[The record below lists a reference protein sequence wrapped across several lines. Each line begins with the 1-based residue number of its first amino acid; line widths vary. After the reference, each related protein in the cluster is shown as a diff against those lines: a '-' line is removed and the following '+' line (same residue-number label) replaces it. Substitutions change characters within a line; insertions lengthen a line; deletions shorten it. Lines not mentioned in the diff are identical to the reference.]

1 MDIETKKYFRT
12 LLNELDCN
20 GNLIN
25 EIIEDDYLMT
35 EQEFSDIYDAINT
48 LQFVITNYQLSNKYI

>member
-1 MDIETKKYFRT
+1 MDTETKKYFRT
-12 LLNELDCN
+12 ILNNLDCN

-35 EQEFSDIYDAINT
+35 EKEFSDIYDAICG
-48 LQFVITNYQLSNKYI
+48 LRFAITNYQLSNKYI

>member
-1 MDIETKKYFRT
+1 MDIEIKKYFRT
-12 LLNELDCN
+12 VLNELDCN

-35 EQEFSDIYDAINT
+35 EQEFSDIYDAIST
-48 LQFVITNYQLSNKYI
+48 LQFAITNYQLSNKYI

>member
-1 MDIETKKYFRT
+1 MDTETKKYFRT
-12 LLNELDCN
+12 ILNKLDCN

-35 EQEFSDIYDAINT
+35 EKEFSDIYDAIST
-48 LQFVITNYQLSNKYI
+48 LQFAITNYQLSNKYI